1 MNFWSRLKAGARGAA
16 TPAAVASIPQPY
28 TMERTGED
36 SAEIVL
42 YGDIVSERPFDWR
55 TGKPSEEAYI
65 VLSEFLED
73 LKQVEDVAHLT
84 VRIHSVGGNAYD
96 SLAIHNRLKSLS
108 ADITVIVDG
117 VAMSGGS
124 LIMCAG
130 EKVQVY
136 PSSLIMIHRCWAFI
150 WGGYNAAE
158 LRKMADGYDAADRS
172 QAAIYHL
179 KTGIDTQELL
189 DMMETETYM
198 TGQEAIDKGF
208 ADELVEGSGLE
219 IAASADR
226 RTLLVGG
233 RPVWAST
240 RKGGIPAAIPTVNP
254 EASAPVATN
263 THQPAMTGS
272 QKGGNEPM
280 AKTLEELR
288 KEYPDLTA
296 QLEAEARAAATAP
309 VAPAAS
315 APAVAPPAAPAAS
328 TPAADD
334 ATDPAQAERRR
345 IQDIDAL
352 AGIFDAETINA
363 AKYGDTACTAQEMVY
378 RAAQKASQQGR
389 KFLAALEGDTAASG
403 AQQISAAT
411 SNGGAGDDDK
421 LTPAQLMAK
430 GRADAKALNKTEKE
444 EK

>member
-16 TPAAVASIPQPY
+16 TPAAGESITQPY

-42 YGDIVSERPFDWR
+42 YGDIVSERPIDWR

-73 LKQVEDVAHLT
+73 LKQVEDVARLT

-96 SLAIHNRLKSLS
+96 SLAIHNRLKSLN

-130 EKVQVY
+130 GKVQVY

-172 QAAIYHL
+172 QAAIYHI

-189 DMMETETYM
+189 DMMEAETYM
-198 TGQEAIDKGF
+198 TGQEAISKGF
-208 ADELVEGSGLE
+208 ADELVEGSDGLE
-219 IAASADR
+219 VAASADR

-240 RKGGIPAAIPTVNP
+240 SKSGIPAAIPTVNP
-254 EASAPVATN
+254 GNLVPIEIN
-263 THQPAMTGS
+263 RHQPAQTGG
-272 QKGGNEPM
+272 QNGGNTM
-280 AKTLEELR
+280 ANTLDELKTENPTLAE
-288 KEYPDLTA
+288 
-296 QLEAEARAAATAP
+296 QLMAEARAAVSASGAAAP
-309 VAPAAS
+309 NASSPAAT
-315 APAVAPPAAPAAS
+315 PP
-328 TPAADD
+328 
-334 ATDPAQAERRR
+334 TDPASNPQTDPVAAERQR
-345 IQDIDAL
+345 IQDIDVL
-352 AGIFDAETINA
+352 AGIFDTETINA

-403 AQQISAAT
+403 AQQVGAAAGD
-411 SNGGAGDDDK
+411 GGEGDDDT

-430 GRADAKALNKTEKE
+430 GRADAKALTNPEKE